1 VKVGQAWQSTVRRAA
16 EVLRS
21 EGAQSL
27 WFRVLGETVYRRMIQ
42 VERCLKEPVIE
53 AQAAVPVTVTLLS
66 VSELGEY
73 LAFRPGAE
81 AAEIR
86 NRLERGYK
94 CFVAR
99 HEKAIASTCWAATG
113 SARIDYLGC
122 EVQLADD
129 EAYTYDSYTASRFR
143 NLNVPAVRGNEMVR
157 HFRDLGYSRFV
168 AVVVPEN
175 KAGFRPAEKVGYRRF
190 GLIGYV
196 KLGRWRHIF
205 CHVLSQSRPIVI
217 RHREE

>member
-1 VKVGQAWQSTVRRAA
+1 VRQAWQSTLRRAA

-27 WFRVLGETVYRRMIQ
+27 WFRVLGETVYRRMIL

-53 AQAAVPVTVTLLS
+53 VQAAVPVTVTLLHEN
-66 VSELGEY
+66 ELAEY
-73 LAFRPGAE
+73 LAFRSGAE

-99 HEKAIASTCWAATG
+99 QADAIASTCWAAIG

-122 EVQLADD
+122 KIQLADD
-129 EAYTYDSYTASRFR
+129 EAFSYDSYTTPRFR
-143 NLNVPAVRGNEMVR
+143 NMNVPAVRGNEMVR
-157 HFRDLGYSRFV
+157 HFRDLSYFRFV

-175 KAGFRPAEKVGYRRF
+175 KAAFRPVEKVGYRRF
-190 GLIGYV
+190 GVIGYV
-196 KLGRWRHIF
+196 KLGRWRRFF
-205 CHVLSQSRPIVI
+205 CRVVSPSRPIVL
-217 RHREE
+217 RPRQE